1 MWRWGG
7 RHGPDRPGLAGVVA
21 AVTEGRI
28 AFQRLLT
35 YAFNM
40 LVKKIEIV
48 LFLAIGLA
56 LTGHAILTPALMVLV
71 LITNV
76 FSLDVADHGSRHP
89 GARAE
94 RLADA
99 AHHRCARARPPVAVP
114 TGRAWVLISSAGWPY
129 RASF

>member
-1 MWRWGG
+1 M
-7 RHGPDRPGLAGVVA
+7 
-21 AVTEGRI
+21 

-35 YAFNM
+35 CAFNM

-99 AHHRCARARPPVAVP
+99 SRRAARPSR
-114 TGRAWVLISSAGWPY
+114 GFISRQRGAGQVQPGP
-129 RASF
+129 RDV